1 MTATRKTAQKKNYIT
16 KPKAEKLRQ
25 KLNILIE
32 EKGVRN
38 AHISRQANIYGQTIT
53 RFRKGEKTLTKETG
67 KRLEAV
73 LKDYDI

>member
-1 MTATRKTAQKKNYIT
+1 MTATRKTAQKRNYIT
-16 KPKAEKLRQ
+16 KPKAEKLRH
-25 KLNILIE
+25 KLNILIV

-38 AHISRQANIYGQTIT
+38 AHISKASNIYGQTIT

-73 LKDYDI
+73 LNDYEF